1 MNKYLAHHHYIFLVF
16 IFLILFA
23 SCSKERKLQKSKDY
37 NLIYQ
42 KALEY
47 YAKKKY
53 IKALPLLEEVIPI
66 YKLTER
72 GESVYYYYSYCHYHI
87 KEYYTAAFYFKT
99 FAKTYPNS
107 KYAEECLYMS
117 AICNVKTS
125 PPNYLDQKETI
136 TAINE
141 LQMFLNKYPESSK
154 KDTCNQII
162 DKLRSKL
169 EKKAFQNA
177 YQYYHMEQYRSASVA
192 LKAMLEEYPLTSYM
206 EEALY
211 LIVKSDYL
219 YAANSID
226 SKKKERFEE
235 CIKSYLNFVGFFPKS
250 KKLKELESLYSNALS
265 MVKRFDN

>member
-1 MNKYLAHHHYIFLVF
+1 MVKYTFKLALFFAVALLV
-16 IFLILFA
+16 
-23 SCSKERKLQKSKDY
+23 SCSKNRKLQKSKDY
-37 NLIYQ
+37 NLKYE
-42 KALEY
+42 KAVEY
-47 YAKKKY
+47 YGQKKY
-53 IKALPLLEEVIPI
+53 IKALPLFEEVIPI

-107 KYAEECLYMS
+107 KYAEECLFMS
-117 AICNVKTS
+117 AICNVKIS

-141 LQMFLNKYPESSK
+141 LQLFLNRYPESSK

-162 DKLRSKL
+162 DKLRAKL

-192 LKAMLEEYPLTSYM
+192 LKAMLEEYPLSVYT
-206 EEALY
+206 EESMY

-219 YAANSID
+219 YAINSID
-226 SKKKERFEE
+226 SKKKERFEQ
-235 CIKSYLNFVGFFPKS
+235 CIKSYLNFASLFPKS
-250 KKLKELESLYSNALS
+250 KKLKELEPLYLNALQMIKQS
-265 MVKRFDN
+265 EN